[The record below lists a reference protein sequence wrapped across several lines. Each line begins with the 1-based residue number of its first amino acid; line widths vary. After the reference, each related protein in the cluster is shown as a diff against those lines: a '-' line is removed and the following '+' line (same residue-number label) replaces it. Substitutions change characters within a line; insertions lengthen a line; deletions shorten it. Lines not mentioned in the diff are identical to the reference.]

1 MPRFHLMGSPVSPY
15 ERGVSSY
22 GVRPQSLITTVTFSE
37 NAVSGTIVLAAEAPR
52 LRQKTSSKLL
62 YVLVPGGIV
71 LPIIAGGAL
80 AIHYVGF
87 PGAPNL
93 FVMYALLPLG
103 LLLAADGQR
112 RIAGTW
118 EGLPEV
124 LHIRLAW
131 AALVYLGWVLK
142 YAAIGR
148 PIHLYPAGIVALIS
162 GVCLASRLLM
172 RFMAHD

>member
-1 MPRFHLMGSPVSPY
+1 
-15 ERGVSSY
+15 
-22 GVRPQSLITTVTFSE
+22 
-37 NAVSGTIVLAAEAPR
+37 VLAAEPAR
-52 LRQKTSSKLL
+52 LSHKTNSKLL
-62 YVLVPGGIV
+62 YFLVPGGIA
-71 LPIIAGGAL
+71 LPIIASGAL

-103 LLLAADGQR
+103 LLLAAEGQH

-118 EGLPEV
+118 ESVPEV

-142 YAAIGR
+142 YAVVGR
-148 PIHLYPAGIVALIS
+148 PIHLYPAGILALIS

-172 RFMAHD
+172 RVMAQA